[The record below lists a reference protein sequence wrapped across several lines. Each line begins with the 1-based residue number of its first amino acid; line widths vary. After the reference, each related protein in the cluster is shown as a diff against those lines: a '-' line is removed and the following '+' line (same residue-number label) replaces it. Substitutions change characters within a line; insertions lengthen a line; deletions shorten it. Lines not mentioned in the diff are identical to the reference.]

1 MNHSCAAQVY
11 AWERPLDAVG
21 YGSKSY
27 RRALQVEFYDATRD
41 EWGSNLNVPLD
52 ALSTAA
58 APSKEAKLRRA
69 AGAAAPDLGAAGLD
83 YRPVERRH
91 PYLPETWVGG
101 VAAVD
106 ASTAVLYVFGDAKRS
121 FLAAVA
127 DLRTEARDGNPV
139 EPRCVAFVAPGRPV
153 SAPAKKGLG
162 YKMTRWTHGDDGEAP
177 SRDELRDAID
187 ADFEG
192 RGALVESDECPVV
205 LFVFLELKRR
215 YAGAEVVSVEVWSE
229 RLSAFGF
236 LTSRLPP
243 GQEKSA
249 TFPT

>member
-1 MNHSCAAQVY
+1 M
-11 AWERPLDAVG
+11 
-21 YGSKSY
+21 
-27 RRALQVEFYDATRD
+27 
-41 EWGSNLNVPLD
+41 
-52 ALSTAA
+52 
-58 APSKEAKLRRA
+58 
-69 AGAAAPDLGAAGLD
+69 
-83 YRPVERRH
+83 ERRH

-139 EPRCVAFVAPGRPV
+139 EPRCVAFVAPGRPAA
-153 SAPAKKGLG
+153 APAKKGLG